1 MLYLLESSQKS
12 GTSLGF
18 SDRVD
23 VIWRTGY
30 KRAEEPK
37 KTQGDNLKRN
47 KADPAT
53 VPKGGGT
60 TGNAN
65 RFQG

>member
-18 SDRVD
+18 SNRVD
-23 VIWRTGY
+23 LIQRTCY
-30 KRAEEPK
+30 KRAKKPK
-37 KTQGDNLKRN
+37 KTQGGNLKRN

-53 VPKGGGT
+53 IPKGGGT
-60 TGNAN
+60 TGDAT